1 MKVALFFDGKNFY
14 KAFERYEN
22 YNPNAEIDYNKLA
35 AWLTN
40 EVSGE
45 TGDLIGAY
53 YYTGYTPPNKGG
65 SPEFRDFLD
74 GLELLTG
81 YLVKREER
89 VKRNATCTKCGSRY
103 EYRTE
108 KRVDTQLVADM
119 IQLAAVNAYDA
130 AVLLSGDQDFVP
142 AVKATND
149 LGKRVYI
156 AAWPGSGV
164 SKALR
169 ALCYGQIDLKDGFDR
184 FSMGL
189 VRAARPTSDTLPPRE
204 DQQANMMREIERA
217 LEYHEY
223 LSRGHFINKWRP
235 QLGIPESG
243 ADREEMLTSLIRE
256 GRVIEDIREQ
266 DGRSFNILNLPTQ

>member
-14 KAFERYEN
+14 TAFRK
-22 YNPNAEIDYNKLA
+22 YNPNAEIDYSKLA
-35 AWLTN
+35 RWLVGD
-40 EVSGE
+40 VSGYR
-45 TGDLIGAY
+45 GLLVGAY
-53 YYTGYTPPNKGG
+53 YYTGYTPPGEAG
-65 SPEFRDFLD
+65 SAEFERFLKM
-74 GLELLTG
+74 LELHTG
-81 YLVKREER
+81 YFVKREPR
-89 VKRNATCTKCGSRY
+89 VNRRARCGKCGHTHTY
-103 EYRTE
+103 GTE
-108 KRVDTQLVADM
+108 KRVDTRLVADM

-156 AAWPGSGV
+156 AAWLGSGV

-189 VRAARPTSDTLPPRE
+189 AREPRLTSDTLPPRE
-204 DQQANMMREIERA
+204 DQQANMMREIKRA